1 MVSSMLVAS
10 PVGQPQSAVVLDSAP
25 GAECIHPMT
34 PLVRSLAAYGEYHRD
49 RRNVTTHLVG
59 IPMIVLA
66 VVVLLS
72 RPSWMTADLAL
83 TPAIVASL
91 LASYFYLRLD
101 LRFGIAMALLLVVM
115 QPIGYALAALPT
127 AQWLGWGIGLFVVGW
142 AIQFVGHY
150 FEGRKPA
157 FVDDLKSLLIGPLFV
172 VAEVAFMLG
181 LRRDVRE
188 ALESS

>member
-1 MVSSMLVAS
+1 M
-10 PVGQPQSAVVLDSAP
+10 SALAQ
-25 GAECIHPMT
+25 
-34 PLVRSLAAYGEYHRD
+34 SLARYGEYHRN

-72 RPSWMTADLAL
+72 RPLFAFSGFAT
-83 TPAIVASL
+83 TPAMIASL
-91 LASYFYLRLD
+91 LAALWYLRLD
-101 LRFGIAMALLLVVM
+101 RRFGIVMALLLALLQLV
-115 QPIGYALAALPT
+115 GLELAALPT

-142 AIQFVGHY
+142 IFQFIGHG

-157 FVDDLKSLLIGPLFV
+157 FVDDLKSLLVGPLFV

-181 LRRDVRE
+181 LCK
-188 ALESS
+188 ALQAEIEQGGKGSA